1 VSVTDSGGLSDTA
14 SVSVEILDV
23 NEPPVF
29 KQQSYE
35 FELAENQDGSDK
47 PVVGHLSASRFFDLT
62 PEDDDVNEDDET
74 ITVRGEM
81 VPEAGGR
88 SRRAAAPAVLPVV
101 SAQLL
106 LIDDDART
114 EPRFR
119 HQSYGFTLKENQAGP
134 LSLGTLTATD
144 QDAGDI
150 VTYAIAAGDT
160 SRFAI
165 NRASGE
171 LIYIGPGEDYE
182 SEPNRYDLTVS
193 ATDRDGLSDRAA
205 VTVEILDVNEPPV
218 FKQQSYEFEL
228 AENQDGSDKPV
239 VLGTLTA
246 TDQDAGDIVTYA
258 IAGGDTGLFAID
270 GTSGELSYVGPGED
284 YEREPNRYDLT
295 VSATDDEGL
304 SSEAGVTV
312 TVTDEADAIARARL
326 RRVNEAILPELSR
339 VIVSSAVEIVARRI
353 KEAKPRASVG
363 QQDFIIAGH
372 SDIVDAL
379 IANEATLNEGAMD
392 WKRALAGSSFTLGVA
407 GPDTSPGRVTLWG
420 EGHWRDLMAGG
431 EADPVAFE
439 DDVLGARVGVDAWL
453 GEALLAGMALSLNWG
468 AFDYIDRD
476 EAGYLAIEGRHK
488 SRVMSLYPYAGLW
501 LHERLGFWGTVGYGV
516 GEVEIDDGE
525 AGSQWSDGTLRAA
538 AVGGQVQLLPE
549 SAGGTTVTL
558 KGEAWQAL
566 FDLEGNGGLMQGFEV
581 HVYRLRVGLEGSHA
595 YQLVNNSILTPS
607 LELGL
612 RHDGGDG
619 ETGRGMELGG
629 GLRWATPRG
638 LAADVHG
645 RMLLAHQGDIEEWGV
660 SGLVALGPNADG
672 RGLSINLR
680 PSWGEAD
687 GGVARL
693 WQDGLWEN
701 RLRTATDPLPSKAE
715 TPLPGSMRRSATGCE
730 RRAGA
735 AC

>member
-1 VSVTDSGGLSDTA
+1 
-14 SVSVEILDV
+14 
-23 NEPPVF
+23 
-29 KQQSYE
+29 
-35 FELAENQDGSDK
+35 
-47 PVVGHLSASRFFDLT
+47 LT
-62 PEDDDVNEDDET
+62 
-74 ITVRGEM
+74 
-81 VPEAGGR
+81 
-88 SRRAAAPAVLPVV
+88 
-101 SAQLL
+101 
-106 LIDDDART
+106 
-114 EPRFR
+114 
-119 HQSYGFTLKENQAGP
+119 
-134 LSLGTLTATD
+134 
-144 QDAGDI
+144 
-150 VTYAIAAGDT
+150 
-160 SRFAI
+160 
-165 NRASGE
+165 
-171 LIYIGPGEDYE
+171 
-182 SEPNRYDLTVS
+182 
-193 ATDRDGLSDRAA
+193 GLSDRAA
-205 VTVEILDVNEPPV
+205 VTVEIRDVNEPPA
-218 FKQQSYEFEL
+218 FEQQNYGFGL
-228 AENQDGSDKPV
+228 AENRIGPV
-239 VLGTLTA
+239 HLGRLIA